1 MSETAQKPWKPQ
13 KRQSMN
19 KRNLALLAA
28 LLASSIYGINHT
40 IAKDLMPTYIQPYG
54 FILLRVSGAVVLF
67 WLVSLW
73 VPTKRIDKKDWIRI
87 LGCAIFGMSLNMLM
101 FFKGLSLST
110 PINSAVLMTISPIII
125 FALSVM
131 LLKEKFTIL
140 KVGGV
145 LLGFIGALSLI
156 LFTEETGQN
165 AENIPLGNSLLLVN
179 ASSYAFYLILAKPLT
194 VKYHPITLM
203 KWLFLIGLFINLPI
217 CLSEFQEVEWV
228 NLPLEAVMKM
238 TFVVVGT
245 TFLTYFL
252 NIFALK
258 YLNAST
264 IGVFIYLQPLLGI
277 LFAILMGSDYL
288 NLLKIVAAILI
299 FLGVYLVTKRTASI

>member
-1 MSETAQKPWKPQ
+1 
-13 KRQSMN
+13 MN
-19 KRNLALLAA
+19 KRTLALLAA

-40 IAKDLMPTYIQPYG
+40 IAKDVMPNYIQPYG
-54 FILLRVSGAVVLF
+54 FILLRVSGAVLLF
-67 WLVSLW
+67 WFFSFW
-73 VPTKRIDKKDWIRI
+73 APKETIDKKDWLRL
-87 LGCAIFGMSLNMLM
+87 LGCALFGMSLNMLM

-125 FALSVM
+125 FSLSVM
-131 LLKEKFTIL
+131 ILKEKITAL
-140 KVGGV
+140 KVGGI
-145 LLGFIGALSLI
+145 LLGFVGALSLI
-156 LFTEETGQN
+156 LFTEVTGKN

-179 ASSYAFYLILAKPLT
+179 ATSYAFYLILAKPLT

-203 KWLFLIGLFINLPI
+203 KWLFLIGLIINLPI
-217 CLSEFQEVEWV
+217 CISEFQKVAWL
-228 NLPLEAVMKM
+228 NLPLEAVLKM
-238 TFVVVGT
+238 IFVVVGT
-245 TFLTYFL
+245 TFLTYLL
-252 NIFALK
+252 NIFALR

-299 FLGVYLVTKRTASI
+299 FIGVYLVTKRTASI